1 MAATLNRQRASG
13 SGAQGGGAG
22 YVIENSLRFNSA
34 DSTKTGHTTNET
46 GSTTTGTISVWV
58 KRCQLGV
65 AQYLFDVDNTS
76 EHLTFNASDQLQ
88 FAFRGGAKSI
98 VTTQVFRDPTAWYH
112 IVIRIDTTLAE
123 ANRLR
128 MYINGVQITNFV
140 TEAQPTSSEAF
151 LAFLTNGS
159 LHQWGSYTSGGGK
172 LNAYLANAIII
183 GGTGYGPD
191 SFGEYDSNGNWVP
204 IDPSGL
210 TFGTNGS
217 WLDFAIAP
225 GTGNGAGNDV
235 SGNDNHFTDSGLAA
249 ADQVSDSPTDDADND
264 VGNACTWNPIF
275 ANGTHTNALTF
286 SDGNLTLGTAY
297 DSAVGTIAPTEGKYY
312 FEFNVNDTWG
322 GNTKVG
328 VVSLDDYVFSQAPAN
343 IRGEVA
349 YHADDGNKSI
359 DGTES
364 SYGNSSS
371 VASGEYIGV
380 ALDLDNGAIWFNDN
394 GTWVD
399 GDGTDSSDTI
409 KAEIEAG
416 TTDSSA
422 SAGLTAGQAYTIFF
436 WSGTTG
442 DSATFISGAGLSFN
456 GTAPAGFK
464 ALNTANLPAPAVKDP
479 SEGFV
484 IVEDAEANIA
494 ATLATARSGW
504 TDYIDF
510 IKDKSSTDSWIVR
523 FSDDS
528 TNHMKFDT
536 NAATATFPT
545 LSGSNVHVGYSLRVG
560 AAYGVFT
567 DSVSHTNGTDTD
579 TAHGLGSNNKW
590 CLAKLEST
598 TGSWYH
604 KHPANS
610 ASKNNTIDVSGAEGT
625 TFYVDVD
632 GTNVTIQSAA
642 PTGTYRVWVL
652 EETSGLISLPQYTG
666 NGSADGPYV
675 SFGHTP
681 HWLWR
686 WGISVADNYYTNN
699 AVTSPYNQTN
709 HRFILDVAQAA
720 GTDADIDILA
730 GGYKVRQTTP
740 NTSGTVYGCISFGS
754 RPFGGE
760 GVSQARSR

>member
-1 MAATLNRQRASG
+1 MSCDFYF
-13 SGAQGGGAG
+13 GANG
-22 YVIENSLRFNSA
+22 FNH
-34 DSTKTGHTTNET
+34 TPPTGF
-46 GSTTTGTISVWV
+46 SPW
-58 KRCQLGV
+58 
-65 AQYLFDVDNTS
+65 NTS
-76 EHLTFNASDQLQ
+76 A
-88 FAFRGGAKSI
+88 
-98 VTTQVFRDPTAWYH
+98 
-112 IVIRIDTTLAE
+112 
-123 ANRLR
+123 
-128 MYINGVQITNFV
+128 
-140 TEAQPTSSEAF
+140 
-151 LAFLTNGS
+151 
-159 LHQWGSYTSGGGK
+159 
-172 LNAYLANAIII
+172 
-183 GGTGYGPD
+183 
-191 SFGEYDSNGNWVP
+191 
-204 IDPSGL
+204 
-210 TFGTNGS
+210 
-217 WLDFAIAP
+217 
-225 GTGNGAGNDV
+225 
-235 SGNDNHFTDSGLAA
+235 
-249 ADQVSDSPTDDADND
+249 
-264 VGNACTWNPIF
+264 
-275 ANGTHTNALTF
+275 
-286 SDGNLTLGTAY
+286 
-297 DSAVGTIAPTEGKYY
+297 
-312 FEFNVNDTWG
+312 
-322 GNTKVG
+322 
-328 VVSLDDYVFSQAPAN
+328 
-343 IRGEVA
+343 
-349 YHADDGNKSI
+349 
-359 DGTES
+359 
-364 SYGNSSS
+364 
-371 VASGEYIGV
+371 
-380 ALDLDNGAIWFNDN
+380 
-394 GTWVD
+394 
-399 GDGTDSSDTI
+399 
-409 KAEIEAG
+409 
-416 TTDSSA
+416 
-422 SAGLTAGQAYTIFF
+422 
-436 WSGTTG
+436 
-442 DSATFISGAGLSFN
+442 
-456 GTAPAGFK
+456 
-464 ALNTANLPAPAVKDP
+464 LPAPAVKDP

-484 IVEDAEANIA
+484 IVEDAEDNIA

-510 IKDKSSTDSWIVR
+510 IKDKSSSDSWIVR

-536 NAATATFPT
+536 NAAASTFPT

-754 RPFGGE
+754 RPFGGL